1 MICNDMLR
9 YECNDMIRY
18 YLLTLALCAI
28 VLFSFPAD
36 SFADSLRFV
45 IVQADGKVIAIP
57 GKEFILI
64 IMKFVFAAGVV
75 FAFGYFLRLLR
86 YRIF

>member
-1 MICNDMLR
+1 
-9 YECNDMIRY
+9 MIRY

-45 IVQADGKVIAIP
+45 LITAGGEVVAIP
-57 GKEFILI
+57 GEVFLDIVL
-64 IMKFVFAAGVV
+64 KFLGTAGLV
-75 FAFGYFLRLLR
+75 FAFGFFLRILR
-86 YRIF
+86 YRLF